1 MSSILKNF
9 VKRHYIKITSATAFA
24 VGLYKFAEYAVV
36 DHSKGQRYPLALL
49 QNVYWLLKERLG
61 LIEPDKIPYK
71 EEDISRET
79 IQYCLRVGG
88 VILPDGI
95 IKRISFRRMGNHM
108 KISKV
113 RTYCIDI
120 TYGCDTEDGPVQ
132 IFLKMSPTGFLERL
146 KARLSGWCISEG
158 NFFSSGEIFE
168 QSALRV
174 ANVFFCN
181 YIPGRQVYCIMQ
193 EMLGHLPHGSV
204 NEILGM
210 PMSNSIAAVR
220 SLARFHSKYF
230 NKVKDIG
237 PEWIGSAYTTTRLE
251 TMRQTGL
258 LNIDGFISRL
268 KTYERDGYL
277 PTGSVTMEVM
287 YFYRLVVT
295 TYLAHVY
302 TKQKPREI
310 GGDHNTTIVHGDF
323 RGTNMLLDGEQ
334 GVIFSDFKN
343 VHENNPGIDLAFF
356 LSSSIRREEDFGQTR
371 EILTAY
377 YDELT
382 NKGGVDAED
391 YPWHRL
397 LAEVSIGFSYDALQH
412 ILYLAD
418 LPQPRACEYNERLTA
433 EEENSQEQLENAT
446 NHFVNRFRRAIA
458 QQKYWKSPQMIKLAL
473 GYGPNFPPVNVY
485 SRYLPQD
492 LLEDAFHPDSLSF

>member
-1 MSSILKNF
+1 MSTIQNF
-9 VKRHYIKITSATAFA
+9 IKRHYIKITSATALA

-36 DHSKGQRYPLALL
+36 DHSKGQSYPLAFM
-49 QNVYWLLKERLG
+49 QNVYWLLQERLG
-61 LIEPDKIPYK
+61 ILEQDKIPYK

-79 IQYCLRVGG
+79 IQYCLRTGG
-88 VILPDGI
+88 IILPDGI

-108 KISKV
+108 KVSQV

-120 TYGCDTEDGPVQ
+120 TYGSGTENGPVQ
-132 IFLKMSPTGFLERL
+132 LFLKLSPTGFLERL

-158 NFFSSGEIFE
+158 NVYTSEIFE
-168 QSALRV
+168 QSSLRV
-174 ANVFFCN
+174 ANVFYCN

-193 EMLGHLPHGSV
+193 EMLGHLPHGSI

-220 SLARFHSKYF
+220 SLARMHSKYF
-230 NKVKDIG
+230 NKVKEHG

-251 TMRQTGL
+251 TLRTTGL
-258 LNIDGFISRL
+258 LNIDGFLSRL

-302 TKQKPREI
+302 TKQKPREN

-323 RGTNMLLDGEQ
+323 RGTNMLLDGEH

-343 VHENNPGIDLAFF
+343 VHENSPGVDLAFF
-356 LSSSIRREEDFGQTR
+356 LSSSIKREQDFGQTR

-377 YDELT
+377 YDELIH
-382 NKGGVDAED
+382 NGGVDAED

-397 LAEVSIGFSYDALQH
+397 LAEVSMGFSYDALQH
-412 ILYLAD
+412 IIYLAD
-418 LPQPRACEYNERLTA
+418 LPHAPTYEYDARLTA
-433 EEENSQEQLENAT
+433 QEENVREQLENAT
-446 NHFVNRFRRAIA
+446 NHFANRFRRAIA
-458 QQKYWKSPQMIKLAL
+458 QQRYWKSPQMIKLAL
-473 GYGPNFPPVNVY
+473 GYGSKFPPVSVY